1 MTTFLPVAI
10 MKKTLLVCAVLASCG
25 FGAWSMFVASRYQ
38 ALCEISYFSASA
50 AEIKHCDERL
60 SELGGR

>member
-1 MTTFLPVAI
+1 
-10 MKKTLLVCAVLASCG
+10 MKRILLVCAAIASCG
-25 FGAWSMFVASRYQ
+25 FGAWSMLVASRYQ

>member
-1 MTTFLPVAI
+1 MVYLRVAF
-10 MKKTLLVCAVLASCG
+10 MKKTLLICAVIASCG